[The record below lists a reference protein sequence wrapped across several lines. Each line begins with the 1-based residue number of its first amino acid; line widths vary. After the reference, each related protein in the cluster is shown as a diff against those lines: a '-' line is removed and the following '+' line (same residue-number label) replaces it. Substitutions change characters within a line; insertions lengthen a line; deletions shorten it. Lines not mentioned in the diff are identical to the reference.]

1 MIPLV
6 CLAAW
11 EIYHLGRHR
20 RELFILRDLLIS
32 FIS

>member
-1 MIPLV
+1 MIPSV

-11 EIYHLGRHR
+11 EMYHFGRYR

-32 FIS
+32 FVS